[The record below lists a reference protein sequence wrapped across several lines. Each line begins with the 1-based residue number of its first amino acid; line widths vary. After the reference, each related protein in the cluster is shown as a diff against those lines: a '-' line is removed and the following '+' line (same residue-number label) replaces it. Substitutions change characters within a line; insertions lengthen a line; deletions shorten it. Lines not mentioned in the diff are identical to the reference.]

1 MADWKRNFPGR
12 TIPFVGGVMTDAT
25 ANDLPCYD
33 LENFVPPH
41 GMNNGLSPRDG
52 IAPYVDLSGETSET
66 SGAVILEI
74 TNDDPARTR
83 TIAVM
88 QADGKEIIRLGTYTD
103 MEGRKGLNPYSGG
116 DLNDPNN
123 DGEDLP
129 YTPPVPPPIAVEN
142 ATKFVLRYM
151 EVPENSTFDV
161 FFECDG
167 EGGTVWYEIFWV
179 GVNFGYT
186 TTYDFVRT
194 DSATYFVV
202 NGAGNH
208 LTVVAPALNPSY
220 DQEWI
225 YVNLLIKGTSQ
236 LQLVDPTQCQI
247 KIMPEV

>member
-33 LENFVPPH
+33 LENFLPPP
-41 GMNNGLSPRDG
+41 GMNNGLAPRDG
-52 IAPYVDLSGETSET
+52 ILPYVDLSGSTLEST
-66 SGAVILEI
+66 GAVILEI

-116 DLNDPNN
+116 EPNDPNN
-123 DGEDLP
+123 DGDDLP
-129 YTPPVPPPIAVEN
+129 YTPPVPPPVVVEN
-142 ATKFVLRYM
+142 ATKFVLHYM
-151 EVPENSTFDV
+151 EEPEMSTFDV

-179 GVNFGYT
+179 GVQFGYT
-186 TTYDFVRT
+186 TTYEYQFMNNG
-194 DSATYFVV
+194 TYFVA

-208 LTVVAPALNPSY
+208 LTVATPALNPLY

-225 YVNLLIKGTSQ
+225 YVNLLIKATSQ
-236 LQLVDPTQCQI
+236 LQLVNPTQCQI
-247 KIMPEV
+247 KIMPED